1 MKSPKMI
8 AVLLYVPFLLAATSL
23 NAVEVDNR
31 AEVKSK
37 KPSLTY
43 YYFDG

>member
-1 MKSPKMI
+1 MQQ
-8 AVLLYVPFLLAATSL
+8 VLRKLAAWLSLPFLLAATL
-23 NAVEVDNR
+23 AA
-31 AEVKSK
+31 AESDKSPAETG